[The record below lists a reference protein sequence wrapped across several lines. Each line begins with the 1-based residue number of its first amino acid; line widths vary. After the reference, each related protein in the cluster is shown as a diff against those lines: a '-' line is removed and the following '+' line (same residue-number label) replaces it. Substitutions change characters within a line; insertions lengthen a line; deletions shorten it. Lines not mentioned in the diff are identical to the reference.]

1 MKLNEI
7 KILKE
12 NKIYKRIIEELKIKG
27 LDNIYIKKTDSIDYL
42 DIIINIITFLENN
55 KNIIKKL
62 NKNAYSNLIII
73 IIDEIMDI
81 DLHEEQIEKILILL
95 KNSLLVQTLSSYLF
109 NLFNKFIY
117 KCKCRKVDIIEN
129 K

>member
-73 IIDEIMDI
+73 IIR
-81 DLHEEQIEKILILL
+81 
-95 KNSLLVQTLSSYLF
+95 V
-109 NLFNKFIY
+109 
-117 KCKCRKVDIIEN
+117 
-129 K
+129 